1 MRSRAVMPTPS
12 ALEARSSWGSDD
24 AARRGE
30 RIRRRWPGRHRSYH
44 DPRRQLLA
52 AADVVLYDRS

>member
-1 MRSRAVMPTPS
+1 MPTPS